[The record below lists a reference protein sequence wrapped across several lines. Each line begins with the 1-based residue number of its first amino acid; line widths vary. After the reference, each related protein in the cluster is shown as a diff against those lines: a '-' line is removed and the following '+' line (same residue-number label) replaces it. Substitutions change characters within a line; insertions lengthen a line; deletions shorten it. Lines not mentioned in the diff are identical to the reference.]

1 MPRQPRS
8 RSLPTA
14 LALVVGLGIATSAA
28 AQQKVG
34 IFDAARIS
42 EETQEGKQVQARL
55 ESFRS
60 AKQSEIVGLEQ
71 QLGGLQD
78 QLTAQALSLSSAKRS
93 ELEKSI
99 QRKALEV
106 DQKREGA
113 TREMQIE
120 IAEAQE
126 QFQDKL
132 LAVIRG
138 FGDDEEFSII
148 LEMSLVAYAHQST
161 DVTTAIV
168 DRFNRQFPGTVAPAP
183 EPTGGSD

>member
-1 MPRQPRS
+1 M
-8 RSLPTA
+8 
-14 LALVVGLGIATSAA
+14 
-28 AQQKVG
+28 
-34 IFDAARIS
+34 
-42 EETQEGKQVQARL
+42 
-55 ESFRS
+55 
-60 AKQSEIVGLEQ
+60 
-71 QLGGLQD
+71 
-78 QLTAQALSLSSAKRS
+78 TAQALSLSASKRA

-126 QFQDKL
+126 QFQGKL

-148 LEMSLVAYAHQST
+148 LEMSLVAYARQSA

-168 DRFNRQFPGTVAPAP
+168 DRFNRQFPGTAAPAP
-183 EPTGGSD
+183 EPDAGSD